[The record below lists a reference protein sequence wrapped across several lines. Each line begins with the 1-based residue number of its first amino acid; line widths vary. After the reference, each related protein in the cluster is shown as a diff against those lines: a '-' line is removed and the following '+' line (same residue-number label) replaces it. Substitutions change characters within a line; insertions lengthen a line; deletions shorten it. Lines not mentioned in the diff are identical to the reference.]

1 MNLLH
6 MCRGSRLQGL
16 SAAVILLHALYT
28 LVWHLKESCRSPV
41 SCFRERLQQEDNMEA
56 VRKRPAPRTNKQ
68 LSRVFPAVG

>member
-1 MNLLH
+1 LWQLL
-6 MCRGSRLQGL
+6 
-16 SAAVILLHALYT
+16 
-28 LVWHLKESCRSPV
+28 WHLQESCRSPV